1 MSSTLK
7 KWPSDE
13 RNYFHYPHPTRCQW
27 NNTKHLSQNL
37 AEKWMDE
44 DENQAYFSAFFL
56 LFFHESHSPSPC
68 LTLSQIG
75 NWGFLHLRSLGIM
88 LFHHHHGWCGS
99 CCFFIILP
107 LSKIF
112 FCKKVNCFFGILK
125 FSMNEEKRNFSG
137 GLHIFTK
144 VLNDSLLFS
153 IIPSSLLPGV
163 LVEFL
168 TNWKLMLLVSS

>member
-1 MSSTLK
+1 MRRGAARSNEWRRFLVKSSQKKSLSWMSSTLK

-44 DENQAYFSAFFL
+44 DENQAYFSAFFSFSSMSL
-56 LFFHESHSPSPC
+56 THSPPSPC

-99 CCFFIILP
+99 CCCFFIILP

-112 FCKKVNCFFGILK
+112 FLAKKSIASLEFWNAVWMKKKAIFQEVFIFSLK
-125 FSMNEEKRNFSG
+125 C
-137 GLHIFTK
+137 
-144 VLNDSLLFS
+144 
-153 IIPSSLLPGV
+153 
-163 LVEFL
+163 
-168 TNWKLMLLVSS
+168 

>member
-1 MSSTLK
+1 MLLAAMNGEDFWSRVRRKRVFRECPAPWK

-125 FSMNEEKRNFSG
+125 CSMNEEKKPFFRR
-137 GLHIFTK
+137 
-144 VLNDSLLFS
+144 
-153 IIPSSLLPGV
+153 SSY
-163 LVEFL
+163 FH
-168 TNWKLMLLVSS
+168 